1 MYRCLHRGE
10 GSFCPDINPAKV
22 QKALVSLSP
31 DSEHLLQSE
40 KAHLYGK
47 HWTLIYSIYT
57 HIHIHVSRTNFFF
70 HLIYL
75 RKKTKIWG
83 IVQFIFLVWS

>member
-1 MYRCLHRGE
+1 MYRYLCRG
-10 GSFCPDINPAKV
+10 GGLFTRQNPARM

-31 DSEHLLQSE
+31 ILEHLLQSE

-57 HIHIHVSRTNFFF
+57 HIHIYVSGTTFFIS
-70 HLIYL
+70 HD
-75 RKKTKIWG
+75 
-83 IVQFIFLVWS
+83 

>member
-1 MYRCLHRGE
+1 MYRYLCRE
-10 GSFCPDINPAKV
+10 GRELSTQPNPDRM

-31 DSEHLLQSE
+31 ISEHLLQSE

-57 HIHIHVSRTNFFF
+57 HVHIYFS
-70 HLIYL
+70 
-75 RKKTKIWG
+75 
-83 IVQFIFLVWS
+83 